1 MENIYDVKDDRGGGN
16 FYRKFYIQVSKFDF
30 ARAVT
35 KTFWTT
41 LADVDGV
48 TFLTEKELT
57 RVKKKEVR
65 EK

>member
-1 MENIYDVKDDRGGGN
+1 MENIYDVKDDLRGGN

-57 RVKKKEVR
+57 RVKNKEVR